1 MLIASVFA
9 FKLQVFSFCVP
20 FYICRIIIISIY
32 NGTDITNSV
41 YFKFCSPL
49 IFTLGMPSSV
59 SMSVTSVSYLC
70 GSLLTAVVVTL
81 VKSSSG

>member
-20 FYICRIIIISIY
+20 FSICRIIIISIY

-59 SMSVTSVSYLC
+59 SVASISYLC